1 MSAITVFPATADR
14 FDALERVFDGG
25 GDGRSCQCQWWTLTS
40 RRFDATSK
48 DERVELLRDETSSLV
63 APGLVAEVDGEAAG
77 WVRVGPRTVQPRLA
91 RTRLFGPHSPEPWDD
106 AAVWAVSCFSVR
118 REFRGRGV
126 TAALLADAV
135 AFARANG
142 ARGVE
147 AYPIDTSAGTVPS
160 NDLYHGALSTFLEAG
175 FTETARPRADRPLVF
190 LDLR

>member
-1 MSAITVFPATADR
+1 MTAITVFPATADR

-40 RRFDATSK
+40 RQFDATSK
-48 DERVELLRDETSSLV
+48 DERVELLRGETSSSL
-63 APGLVAEVDGEAAG
+63 APGLIAEVDGEAAG

-91 RTRLFGPHSPEPWDD
+91 RTRLYGPHSPEPWDD

-126 TAALLADAV
+126 TAALLGDAV

-142 ARGVE
+142 ARAVE
-147 AYPIDTSAGTVPS
+147 AYPIDTSAGEVS
-160 NDLYHGALSTFLEAG
+160 ANDLYHGALSTFLDAG